1 MNRPSNR
8 IIVLASEI
16 PPLRFVRS
24 RANLPNNLLTPF
36 PSLRLAKT
44 TSSGTITLAGYWMS
58 MSALSSPEVEERKV
72 VRLAV
77 VRRGEV
83 EGKRR
88 CLMSEEEGL
97 RGIGLWYVS
106 DMVKEV

>member
-1 MNRPSNR
+1 
-8 IIVLASEI
+8 
-16 PPLRFVRS
+16 
-24 RANLPNNLLTPF
+24 
-36 PSLRLAKT
+36 
-44 TSSGTITLAGYWMS
+44 

-97 RGIGLWYVS
+97 REVGLWYVS
-106 DMVKEV
+106 DMVKEVLRGYWRGGCRACSLL

>member
-1 MNRPSNR
+1 
-8 IIVLASEI
+8 
-16 PPLRFVRS
+16 
-24 RANLPNNLLTPF
+24 
-36 PSLRLAKT
+36 
-44 TSSGTITLAGYWMS
+44 MS